1 MIRLALTTLLAS
13 SLCFSAA
20 HTAGAE
26 ISLSKVPVPK
36 WRPGQQQIANN
47 TVAPR
52 DVTSSVHRINNPSV
66 KSGQLKRGLDALS
79 DDEIKTARSIRD
91 SLPRGSLDREVL
103 TWAIA
108 ISGARGVPSSEI
120 AAAASELSHWPGL
133 GALRQKS
140 ERALSR
146 EGATP
151 QQVITAFG
159 TTKPETIE
167 GAIALARA
175 LSATGRK
182 SKAAAVIAPVWREQ
196 VLDKRLESQVLKA
209 FSDLLTRAD
218 HKRRMDMLLYRDRIT
233 QADRVDALA
242 NAQSLF
248 KARAAVIR
256 KSSKAAQL
264 IKAVH
269 PSWQKDPG
277 YLFARISYHRRKK
290 NYDTAAK
297 LLLQAPRN
305 PDALV
310 NTHEWWV
317 ESRIISRAL
326 ADEGDL
332 KTAYRLAARHASS
345 RPKDI
350 IEAEWHAG
358 WYALRLSND
367 GKTAATHFQR
377 VLKTATRPL
386 SLSRGYYWLGR
397 AAEAGGPGKATD
409 YFAQAARFSATYYGQ
424 LAAARINRKGINVRY
439 PSPTATERTHFAGR
453 HAVRAIHRLT
463 EAGHAHRAKALY
475 IALARE
481 LTSPGELAILAAM
494 AEKKGEHR
502 LSLQVGKIAYHR
514 GLDVAALAFPT
525 GVIPQ
530 NANISGSGK
539 ALAYAIARQESAFDK
554 AAVSKANARGLLQLL
569 PTTAKSVA
577 RKHGIAYSKSKLT
590 RDAAYNATL
599 GAHYLGQ
606 HISDFNGSYVLTFI
620 AYNAGASRSRQW
632 IEKYGDPRGK
642 SIDFVVDWVENIPF
656 TETRNYVQ
664 RVMENYQV
672 YKVRLGQNANIVADL
687 RYGRR

>member
-13 SLCFSAA
+13 SMCFSAA

-26 ISLSKVPVPK
+26 ISPSKVPVPK
-36 WRPGQQQIANN
+36 SRPGPQQIANN
-47 TVAPR
+47 AVAPH
-52 DVTSSVHRINNPSV
+52 DVTASVHRASDPSA
-66 KSGQLKRGLDALS
+66 KSGQLKRGLDALT
-79 DDEIKTARSIRD
+79 DDEIKTARAIRD
-91 SLPRGSLDREVL
+91 GLPRGSLDREVL

-133 GALRQKS
+133 GVLRQKS

-159 TTKPETIE
+159 TTRPETIE

-175 LSATGRK
+175 LSATGQK
-182 SKAAAVIAPVWREQ
+182 SKAAAVIAPVWRDQ
-196 VLDKRLESQVLKA
+196 VLDKRLESQVLKE

-218 HKRRMDMLLYRDRIT
+218 HKHRMDMLLYRDRIT

-269 PSWQKDPG
+269 PSWHKDPG

-305 PDALV
+305 ADALV

-317 ESRIISRAL
+317 ESRIVSRAL

-332 KTAYRLAARHASS
+332 KTAYRLAARHASTQ
-345 RPKDI
+345 PKDI

-367 GKTAATHFQR
+367 GKTAAAHFQR
-377 VLKTATRPL
+377 ALKTATRPL

-397 AAEAGGPGKATD
+397 AAEAGGPGKAAD

-453 HAVRAIHRLT
+453 RAVRAIHRLT
-463 EAGHAHRAKALY
+463 ETGHAHRARALY
-475 IALARE
+475 VALARE

-502 LSLQVGKIAYHR
+502 LSLQVGKIAFHR
-514 GLDVAALAFPT
+514 GLNVAALAFPT

-554 AAVSKANARGLLQLL
+554 AAISKANARGLLQLL

-577 RKHGIAYSKSKLT
+577 RKHGIVYSKAKLT

-606 HISDFNGSYVLTFI
+606 HIADFDGSYVLTFI
-620 AYNAGASRSRQW
+620 AYNAGARRSRQW

-642 SIDFVVDWVENIPF
+642 PIDFVVDWVENIPF

-672 YKVRLGQNANIVADL
+672 YKVRLGQTSDIVADL
-687 RYGRR
+687 RHGRR

>member
-1 MIRLALTTLLAS
+1 MFRLALTTLLAS
-13 SLCFSAA
+13 SLSLSAA
-20 HTAGAE
+20 HMAGAQ
-26 ISLSKVPVPK
+26 ISPSKVPVPK
-36 WRPGQQQIANN
+36 SRPGTQQLANN
-47 TVAPR
+47 VVSPHDT
-52 DVTSSVHRINNPSV
+52 TSSVHRTADPSV
-66 KSGQLKRGLDALS
+66 KSSQLKKGLDALS
-79 DDEIKTARSIRD
+79 DNEIKTSRAIRD

-108 ISGARGVPSSEI
+108 ISGATGVPSSEI
-120 AAAASELSHWPGL
+120 AAAAGELAHWPGL
-133 GALRQKS
+133 AVLRVKS

-159 TTKPETIE
+159 TSRPETVE

-175 LSATGRK
+175 LKATGQKPR
-182 SKAAAVIAPVWREQ
+182 AAAVIAPVWRGE
-196 VLDKRLESQVLKA
+196 VLDKRLESLILKE
-209 FSDLLTRAD
+209 FSELLTRAD

-248 KARAAVIR
+248 KARAAAIR
-256 KSSKAAQL
+256 KSSKTAKL
-264 IKAVH
+264 IAAVH
-269 PSWQKDPG
+269 KSWQKDPG
-277 YLFARISYHRRKK
+277 LLFARVSYHRRKK

-317 ESRIISRAL
+317 ETRIVSRAL
-326 ADEGDL
+326 ADKGDL
-332 KTAYRLAARHASS
+332 RTAYRIAAHHVSS

-350 IEAEWHAG
+350 IESEWHAG
-358 WYALRLSND
+358 WYALRVSND
-367 GKTAATHFQR
+367 GKTAAAHFQR
-377 VLKTATRPL
+377 ALNAATRPL
-386 SLSRGYYWLGR
+386 SLSRSYYWLGR
-397 AAEAGGPGKATD
+397 AAEAGGPGKASD

-453 HAVRAIHRLT
+453 RAVRAIHRLT
-463 EAGHAHRAKALY
+463 ETGHGHRAKALY

-494 AEKKGEHR
+494 AEKQGEHR
-502 LSLQVGKIAYHR
+502 LSLQVGKIAFYR
-514 GLDVAALAFPT
+514 GLNVAALAFPT
-525 GVIPQ
+525 GVIPA

-569 PTTAKSVA
+569 PATAKSVA
-577 RKHGIAYSKSKLT
+577 RKHGIAYSKAKLT

-599 GAHYLGQ
+599 GAHYLGE
-606 HISDFNGSYVLTFI
+606 HIADFDGSYILTFI
-620 AYNAGASRSRQW
+620 AYNAGPSRSRQW

-642 SIDFVVDWVENIPF
+642 SIDYIVDWVEQIPF

-672 YKVRLGQNANIVADL
+672 YKVRLGQSSDIVADL
-687 RYGRR
+687 RFGRR

>member
-1 MIRLALTTLLAS
+1 MFRLAFTTLLATS
-13 SLCFSAA
+13 MCFGAVQSAS
-20 HTAGAE
+20 AE
-26 ISLSKVPVPK
+26 ISLSKVPLPK
-36 WRPGQQQIANN
+36 SRPGPQQYANN
-47 TVAPR
+47 AVSPK
-52 DVTSSVHRINNPSV
+52 DVTASVHRVSNPSQ

-120 AAAASELSHWPGL
+120 AAAAVELAHWPGL
-133 GALRQKS
+133 EVLRQKS

-151 QQVITAFG
+151 KQVITAFG
-159 TTKPETIE
+159 SSKPETVE

-175 LSATGRK
+175 LSATGQK
-182 SKAAAVIAPVWREQ
+182 TKAAAVIAPVWRTE
-196 VLDKRLESQVLKA
+196 VLDKRIESQVLKE
-209 FSDLLTRAD
+209 FSGLLTRAD

-256 KSSKAAQL
+256 KSSNAAKL

-269 PSWQKDPG
+269 PSWQKDPS
-277 YLFARISYHRRKK
+277 YLFARIAYHRRKK
-290 NYDTAAK
+290 NFDTAAQ
-297 LLLQAPRN
+297 LLLQAPRD
-305 PDALV
+305 PDVLV

-317 ESRIISRAL
+317 ETRIVSRAL
-326 ADEGDL
+326 ADKGDL
-332 KTAYRLAARHASS
+332 RTAYRLTAHHVSS
-345 RPKDI
+345 RPADI
-350 IEAEWHAG
+350 IASEWHAG

-367 GKTAATHFQR
+367 GKTAAAHFQR
-377 VLKTATRPL
+377 ALQTATRPV
-386 SLSRGYYWLGR
+386 SLSRSYYWLGR
-397 AAEAGGPGKATD
+397 AAEAGGPGKARD
-409 YFAQAARFSATYYGQ
+409 YFAQAAKYSATFYGQ
-424 LAAARINRKGINVRY
+424 LAAARINQKGLNVRY

-463 EAGHAHRAKALY
+463 ETGHAHRAKALY

-502 LSLQVGKIAYHR
+502 LSLQVGKIAFHR
-514 GLDVAALAFPT
+514 GLNVAALAFPT
-525 GVIPQ
+525 GVIPA

-577 RKHGIAYSKSKLT
+577 RKHGIAYSKAKLT

-606 HISDFNGSYVLTFI
+606 HISDFDGSYVLTFI

-642 SIDFVVDWVENIPF
+642 PIDFVVDWVENIPF

-672 YKVRLGQNANIVADL
+672 YKVRLGQSSNIVSDL